1 MSSPDPLND
10 LTMADVASEP
20 PSSASRRITRS
31 QSSRRFVSP
40 SSRRNGDEDNNPIAG
55 KSTRRKLFQSPPSA
69 TSTPGR
75 RLRRRTITSTVP
87 LRESIENDPNEG
99 RTPKPRGRPRKNNG
113 TPMPGAGTKRRAATP
128 IAGRTPR
135 RPKTMATSQEKLE
148 ASFEPSFQA
157 TPTPKRNLRAR
168 QTPRATTTS
177 TQTRLDITPRAT
189 SARRGRRRRQALAP
203 EELLQLADEV
213 GDISLDTTQLPPVTS
228 DDEVDLVRAPSES
241 ADDGPADPPQ
251 PPPVPVSNPPVAAPS
266 SPSPVTGR
274 PLEPESDTWTE
285 PVPKE
290 PTPEAVPYTLGDPS
304 DFSPRFG
311 ATYTSPRHTGR
322 QDDAPSRADDYDD
335 YGGYGDLGGG
345 GSDRSSIDEFLQ
357 DDAPPT
363 TMAPSAYDTIAQGED
378 FSMIFMESIQS
389 LHPNYDSSMHPSAHD
404 ELGEETSLIINK
416 TLESLRQVAGEGD
429 PVNDVDATHYS
440 ELLTIAQAA
449 ESAVEDEERR
459 VVEEEEEEGQLPDL
473 PVEQQ
478 ESPSRDVASAQ
489 QNKRQ
494 RQRSSSP
501 TALPGPYRS
510 RSPRKPANPS
520 PLRHR
525 VLKYSAMQAEQS
537 AMAETAQTARFPL
550 PPQAQ
555 NAQAAEYL
563 EQGQENLYDDS
574 FSDIPDAVLA
584 AATPGSLM
592 NMSNKVMEEKVD
604 QDQLQNFQGDEMA
617 SGEIEESQPEE
628 ESVGERDAE
637 YEGTTRE
644 EQAVTERIQHG
655 EADMQL
661 YELTRIATQVLM
673 KGQNDREIDE
683 MEALKRGGLYDADTR
698 MISDEQRVQ
707 EIEDDTNEDDQSRE
721 EEEAQEAV
729 DAEAHASEP
738 SLFVADDEEVYQ
750 DELAARTQ
758 PEDFQSEKNFDAAD
772 SKNDDETHNPGDFE
786 AGEDMF
792 DVSSE
797 GSGQDGHDA
806 VETSRDET
814 NDEEMENAEADAA
827 EYRVGDRY
835 DEEQAQEREEE
846 EMDEAEDMEEVGQ
859 YVTQRTVRGRYDVK
873 REREEE
879 LDDREDA
886 EEAGQHVSQRSAH
899 VRYDEEQEREEEMD
913 DREDLEGAGQHVS
926 QQNAYGRYDEKQER
940 EEEMDD
946 AEDMEEVGHDADEA
960 SRDRSDDGEV
970 ENAEADAAEYRVRKR
985 YNEEQAYEREEE
997 MDDAENMGQAGQYV
1011 TQRTVRGRYDEDQE
1025 REGEMDDREDI
1036 EEVGKYATQ
1045 REVQGRYNEEQERE
1059 EEMDAEGMEE
1069 VGKHVAQH
1077 NVQFQYNREQG
1088 RESYENESTVDVGR
1102 HPIIEERAAEHDM
1115 QEDED
1120 VEQAQEQQDHND
1132 QFHDDFAE
1140 TMEATAQAEEQRA
1153 NEASMTSTA
1162 AASDQARLPTPDDT
1176 PPQAE
1181 PEVSDQ
1187 AGHEAHLSS
1196 RPPSRT
1202 RLPSRS
1208 PDHFVFNP
1216 RFTAEQS
1223 VSAARSASRLA
1234 SSPRYP
1240 SRVSHAPPVVQ
1251 QPEEV
1256 ELVDTEDEH
1265 AGTAEVE
1272 DEEMKDQV
1280 QHGREEEEE
1289 TATEEDH
1296 ERAEQEVN
1304 AHAIPVE
1311 QKGVPQMEPQPEPRS
1326 EPRHPAPVEISRPS
1340 FDTTPPHQVSSP
1352 LQEPQ
1357 SVQQETSQPK
1367 TARPH
1372 LTAIVRAGQVLQSIT
1387 SDPPSP
1393 EGRDKQLGSPFRR
1406 SASKESWSGSRES
1419 QTSGHR
1425 LSRSP
1430 RLPRLPAATSAAA
1443 PTAPTAATAAAA
1455 AQEEASASFKVTAAQ
1470 RPSAIQPVPRIA
1482 ELSSDRGTSPSR
1494 ESPTSSMRI
1503 TPPSEGAMSWIAREG
1518 TISPNLRGDNTLR
1531 EAARLPE
1538 REAVQ
1543 APLNVH
1549 GPVQQPPRQAS
1560 PKPREKEAEVVK
1572 EIRDD
1577 ETDIWELEAQRETP
1591 LPARRGQQQKQQQIQ
1606 PSSGRR
1612 IPSSIQR
1619 RGVIP
1624 SPWTKKSIHRPAA
1637 SRMISQSVPDLS
1649 HVSEE
1654 PSVLPDDQDAAAS
1667 SETDEY
1673 TLLAQRQQEEEEA
1686 KKAAQAPASA
1696 VKNKK
1701 RFDISTF
1708 FSSPVAVPGM
1718 SGQKSMSSIAAAAM
1732 SVAPGAANVVPTSS
1746 MFPQLPQGGLE
1757 VRYDDSS
1764 VRSASLS
1771 PVRRKQTAVS
1781 DALRTQGRRGEED
1794 KSVEG
1799 KGKKRQH
1806 EQEDEEQSQLQKQR
1820 QSRQQGYQHQNQHQQ
1835 HSAPEMVERSSSPTT
1850 PERLSMPTATQSQD
1864 FTPRPQQMS
1873 QSFSQLPSEKRSA
1886 TATPPRMQLSR
1897 ADIHRWTQQTS
1908 DASEESSGT
1917 QQQSDASEESSGL
1930 QEMSEPSEESSDL
1943 QQALQPPLRPLPPK
1957 NASPRK
1963 SALRSPLK
1971 PHTPGRVV
1979 DFTSSVLSPAEQAR
1993 ARHDRQNSSFANVSF
2008 HEQPPDPF
2016 SSYSR
2021 PVSYPSLDQD
2031 HSSSS
2036 TNDITMED
2044 APPLSS
2050 LPYTPLYP
2058 LSQTTWSRRHW
2069 LFLDDLMQYRR
2080 RRTFPVRYPRHA
2092 EHYLGKT
2099 VKSHGTG
2106 MTLERWHL
2114 DCVDAFKA
2122 HVGGWDEGVLA
2133 KRLFAL
2139 MLGEETRR
2147 RNSGD
2152 LFRL

>member
-10 LTMADVASEP
+10 LIMADVASEP
-20 PSSASRRITRS
+20 PSSPSRRITRS

-40 SSRRNGDEDNNPIAG
+40 SSRRNEDEDKSPVGG
-55 KSTRRKLFQSPPSA
+55 KSTRRKLFQSPPST

-87 LRESIENDPNEG
+87 LRESIEDEPNE
-99 RTPKPRGRPRKNNG
+99 RKTPKPRGRPRKNNG
-113 TPMPGAGTKRRAATP
+113 TPMPGTGTKRRAATP

-135 RPKTMATSQEKLE
+135 RPKTMATSQEKRE
-148 ASFEPSFQA
+148 ASSAPSFQA

-168 QTPRATTTS
+168 KTPSAATTS

-189 SARRGRRRRQALAP
+189 SARRARRRRQALAP

-241 ADDGPADPPQ
+241 ADDGPADAPQ

-274 PLEPESDTWTE
+274 SQEPEPDTWTE
-285 PVPKE
+285 PMPKE
-290 PTPEAVPYTLGDPS
+290 PTPEAAPYTFGDPS

-311 ATYTSPRHTGR
+311 ATYTSPRYTGR
-322 QDDAPSRADDYDD
+322 QDDAPSEADD

-345 GSDRSSIDEFLQ
+345 GSDRSSIDELLQ
-357 DDAPPT
+357 DNAPPT

-389 LHPNYDSSMHPSAHD
+389 LHPNFDSSMHPSAHD

-429 PVNDVDATHYS
+429 LVDEVDAAHYP

-449 ESAVEDEERR
+449 ESAVQDEERR

-489 QNKRQ
+489 QDKRQ

-537 AMAETAQTARFPL
+537 AMAETAQIARISLPL
-550 PPQAQ
+550 QAP
-555 NAQAAEYL
+555 NVQAAKYL
-563 EQGQENLYDDS
+563 EQGQEDLYDDS
-574 FSDIPDAVLA
+574 FSEIPDAVLA

-592 NMSNKVMEEKVD
+592 NMSNKVMEEQVD
-604 QDQLQNFQGDEMA
+604 QAQLQNFQDDGMA
-617 SGEIEESQPEE
+617 SEEDGKSQREE
-628 ESVGERDAE
+628 ESVRERDAE
-637 YEGTTRE
+637 HEGTTRE
-644 EQAVTERIQHG
+644 AQAVTERIQHG

-661 YELTRIATQVLM
+661 YELTRIATQVLV
-673 KGQNDREIDE
+673 KGKNDQEIDE
-683 MEALKRGGLYDADTR
+683 MDALERGGLYDANTKK
-698 MISDEQRVQ
+698 ISGEQRVQ
-707 EIEDDTNEDDQSRE
+707 EIVDDTDEDDQSRE
-721 EEEAQEAV
+721 EEEAQETV
-729 DAEAHASEP
+729 DTEAYASEP

-750 DELAARTQ
+750 DELAARTE
-758 PEDFQSEKNFDAAD
+758 PEHFQSEKSLDAAD
-772 SKNDDETHNPGDFE
+772 SENDDEAHNPGDYGAE
-786 AGEDMF
+786 ENMF

-797 GSGQDGHDA
+797 SSGQDGHDA
-806 VETSRDET
+806 VEASRDET
-814 NDEEMENAEADAA
+814 DEEEIENAEADAVHDRVRERYNEWQAQEREEKIDEAKDMEEVEQYVTQRRVHDRHDEGQEREEEVNDAEDMEEVGHDALEASGDGTEDEEMENAEADAA
-827 EYRVGDRY
+827 EYRVREQY
-835 DEEQAQEREEE
+835 NKEQAHEREEN
-846 EMDEAEDMEEVGQ
+846 MVDAEDMEEVGQ
-859 YVTQRTVRGRYDVK
+859 YVTKRTVRGRYG
-873 REREEE
+873 E
-879 LDDREDA
+879 DR
-886 EEAGQHVSQRSAH
+886 
-899 VRYDEEQEREEEMD
+899 
-913 DREDLEGAGQHVS
+913 
-926 QQNAYGRYDEKQER
+926 
-940 EEEMDD
+940 
-946 AEDMEEVGHDADEA
+946 
-960 SRDRSDDGEV
+960 
-970 ENAEADAAEYRVRKR
+970 
-985 YNEEQAYEREEE
+985 
-997 MDDAENMGQAGQYV
+997 
-1011 TQRTVRGRYDEDQE
+1011 E
-1025 REGEMDDREDI
+1025 REGEMDDREDM
-1036 EEVGKYATQ
+1036 EEVGKYAAQ
-1045 REVQGRYNEEQERE
+1045 PEAQGKYGEEQERE
-1059 EEMDAEGMEE
+1059 EEMNNAEDMEE
-1069 VGKHVAQH
+1069 VGKYVAQH
-1077 NVQFQYNREQG
+1077 NVQFQDNREQG

-1102 HPIIEERAAEHDM
+1102 HPIIEERVAEHDM

-1120 VEQAQEQQDHND
+1120 GEQAQEQQDDND
-1132 QFHDDFAE
+1132 QFHDELAE
-1140 TMEATAQAEEQRA
+1140 TMEAAAQAEEQRT

-1176 PPQAE
+1176 PPQVE

-1187 AGHEAHLSS
+1187 AGHEPHLSS

-1208 PDHFVFNP
+1208 PDHFDFNP
-1216 RFTAEQS
+1216 RFTVEHSA
-1223 VSAARSASRLA
+1223 SAARPASRLT

-1240 SRVSHAPPVVQ
+1240 SRVRHAPPVVQ
-1251 QPEEV
+1251 RSEEV

-1265 AGTAEVE
+1265 AGTAEAE
-1272 DEEMKDQV
+1272 DEEMEDEV
-1280 QHGREEEEE
+1280 HHGGEEEEE
-1289 TATEEDH
+1289 TATEEEH

-1311 QKGVPQMEPQPEPRS
+1311 QKGVPQMEPQPEPDS
-1326 EPRHPAPVEISRPS
+1326 EPRHSVPVEISRPS
-1340 FDTTPPHQVSSP
+1340 FDTTPLHQVSSP

-1406 SASKESWSGSRES
+1406 SASKESWNGSRES

-1430 RLPRLPAATSAAA
+1430 RLPRLPAATSVAA

-1455 AQEEASASFKVTAAQ
+1455 VQQEAPTSFKATAAQ
-1470 RPSAIQPVPRIA
+1470 RPSAIQSVPRIA
-1482 ELSSDRGTSPSR
+1482 ELSSDRGTSALR

-1543 APLNVH
+1543 APLNVQ
-1549 GPVQQPPRQAS
+1549 GPVQQPPRRAS

-1591 LPARRGQQQKQQQIQ
+1591 LPARRGQQQKQQQKQ

-1624 SPWTKKSIHRPAA
+1624 SPWTKKSIHRPAV

-1654 PSVLPDDQDAAAS
+1654 PSILPDEQGAATS

-1686 KKAAQAPASA
+1686 SKAAQAPASA

-1746 MFPQLPQGGLE
+1746 MFPQLPQGGVE

-1764 VRSASLS
+1764 VRSVSLS
-1771 PVRRKQTAVS
+1771 PVRRKQATVG
-1781 DALRTQGRRGEED
+1781 DALRTQGRRRDED
-1794 KSVEG
+1794 KAVEG
-1799 KGKKRQH
+1799 KGKEREH
-1806 EQEDEEQSQLQKQR
+1806 EPEDEEQSQLQKQR
-1820 QSRQQGYQHQNQHQQ
+1820 QSQQQECQRQHQHQQ
-1835 HSAPEMVERSSSPTT
+1835 YSAPEMVERFSSPTT
-1850 PERLSMPTATQSQD
+1850 PERLYMPSASQNQA
-1864 FTPRPQQMS
+1864 FTPRPRQTN
-1873 QSFSQLPSEKRSA
+1873 QSFSQLPSES
-1886 TATPPRMQLSR
+1886 MQLSR

-1917 QQQSDASEESSGL
+1917 QQQS
-1930 QEMSEPSEESSDL
+1930 EPSEESSDL

-1957 NASPRK
+1957 DASPRK

-1993 ARHDRQNSSFANVSF
+1993 TRHERQNSSFANVSF

-2021 PVSYPSLDQD
+2021 PVSYPPLDQD

-2044 APPLSS
+2044 TPPPISS

-2080 RRTFPVRYPRHA
+2080 RRAFPVRYPRHA

-2122 HVGGWDEGVLA
+2122 HVGVWDEGVLA

-2147 RNSGD
+2147 QNSGD

>member
-10 LTMADVASEP
+10 LTMADVASGP

-40 SSRRNGDEDNNPIAG
+40 SSRRNGDEDNNPVGG

-87 LRESIENDPNEG
+87 LRESIEDDPNEG

-135 RPKTMATSQEKLE
+135 RPKTTATSQDKRE
-148 ASFEPSFQA
+148 ASFESSFQA

-168 QTPRATTTS
+168 KTPSAATSS

-241 ADDGPADPPQ
+241 ADDGPVDAPQ

-274 PLEPESDTWTE
+274 PLEPEPDTWTE

-311 ATYTSPRHTGR
+311 ATYTSSRHTGR
-322 QDDAPSRADDYDD
+322 QDDVPSRADDYDD
-335 YGGYGDLGGG
+335 YGDYGDLGGG
-345 GSDRSSIDEFLQ
+345 GSDQSSIDEFLQ

-389 LHPNYDSSMHPSAHD
+389 LHPNFDSSMHPSAHD

-429 PVNDVDATHYS
+429 PEDDVDAAHYP

-459 VVEEEEEEGQLPDL
+459 AVEEEEEEEEEEGQLPDL

-510 RSPRKPANPS
+510 RSPRKSANPS

-525 VLKYSAMQAEQS
+525 VLKHSAMQAEQS

-574 FSDIPDAVLA
+574 FSEIPDAVLA
-584 AATPGSLM
+584 AATPGFLM
-592 NMSNKVMEEKVD
+592 NMSNKVMEEQVE
-604 QDQLQNFQGDEMA
+604 QDQPQSLQGDEMA
-617 SGEIEESQPEE
+617 SEEDEESQREE
-628 ESVGERDAE
+628 DTVGERDAE
-637 YEGTTRE
+637 HEGTTRE

-683 MEALKRGGLYDADTR
+683 METLERNGLYDADTK
-698 MISDEQRVQ
+698 MISGEQRVQ

-721 EEEAQEAV
+721 GDEAQEAA
-729 DAEAHASEP
+729 DAEAHTSEP
-738 SLFVADDEEVYQ
+738 SLFVADDNEVYQ
-750 DELAARTQ
+750 DELAARTE
-758 PEDFQSEKNFDAAD
+758 PEHFQSDKNLDVAD
-772 SKNDDETHNPGDFE
+772 SKNDDETHNPEDFE
-786 AGEDMF
+786 AGEGMF

-797 GSGQDGHDA
+797 GSEQDGHDA
-806 VETSRDET
+806 VEASRDET
-814 NDEEMENAEADAA
+814 DDEDMENAEEDAA

-846 EMDEAEDMEEVGQ
+846 EMDDTEDMEEVGQ
-859 YVTQRTVRGRYDVK
+859 HVTQRTVRGRYDGE
-873 REREEE
+873 RERKEN
-879 LDDREDA
+879 LDDREDM
-886 EEAGQHVSQRSAH
+886 EE
-899 VRYDEEQEREEEMD
+899 
-913 DREDLEGAGQHVS
+913 AGQHVS

-960 SRDRSDDGEV
+960 SRDESNDEGV
-970 ENAEADAAEYRVRKR
+970 ENAEADVAEYRVRKR

-997 MDDAENMGQAGQYV
+997 MNDVEDMGQAGQYV
-1011 TQRTVRGRYDEDQE
+1011 TQRTVRGKYDEDQE
-1025 REGEMDDREDI
+1025 REGEMDDREDM
-1036 EEVGKYATQ
+1036 EEVGRYATQ
-1045 REVQGRYNEEQERE
+1045 REVQGRYDEEQERE
-1059 EEMDAEGMEE
+1059 EEMDDAEDDAEDIEE
-1069 VGKHVAQH
+1069 VGKYVAQH
-1077 NVQFQYNREQG
+1077 NVQFQYDREQG

-1102 HPIIEERAAEHDM
+1102 HLIIEERAAEDDM
-1115 QEDED
+1115 QEDDD

-1132 QFHDDFAE
+1132 QFHDDLAE
-1140 TMEATAQAEEQRA
+1140 TMEAAAQAEQQRT
-1153 NEASMTSTA
+1153 NESSMISTA

-1176 PPQAE
+1176 PPQVE
-1181 PEVSDQ
+1181 TEVFDQ
-1187 AGHEAHLSS
+1187 ADHEPHLSS

-1208 PDHFVFNP
+1208 PDHFVPNP
-1216 RFTAEQS
+1216 RFTAEHS
-1223 VSAARSASRLA
+1223 VSAARSAYRLA

-1251 QPEEV
+1251 RPEEV

-1280 QHGREEEEE
+1280 QHGREEEED

-1311 QKGVPQMEPQPEPRS
+1311 QKGVPQMEPQSEPRS
-1326 EPRHPAPVEISRPS
+1326 KPRHAAPVEISRPS

-1357 SVQQETSQPK
+1357 SIQQETSQPK

-1443 PTAPTAATAAAA
+1443 PTAAV
-1455 AQEEASASFKVTAAQ
+1455 AQEEAPVSFKATAAQ

-1543 APLNVH
+1543 APLHVH
-1549 GPVQQPPRQAS
+1549 GPVQRPPRQAS

-1591 LPARRGQQQKQQQIQ
+1591 LPARRGQQQKQQQKQ

-1624 SPWTKKSIHRPAA
+1624 SPWTKKSIHRPAV

-1732 SVAPGAANVVPTSS
+1732 SVAPGAAIVVPTSS
-1746 MFPQLPQGGLE
+1746 MFPQLPQGGVE
-1757 VRYDDSS
+1757 MRNDDSS
-1764 VRSASLS
+1764 VRSASFS
-1771 PVRRKQTAVS
+1771 PVRRTQAAIGDV
-1781 DALRTQGRRGEED
+1781 LRTQGRRGKED
-1794 KSVEG
+1794 KAVEG
-1799 KGKKRQH
+1799 KEKEGEH

-1820 QSRQQGYQHQNQHQQ
+1820 QSQQQGYQRQHQHQQ
-1835 HSAPEMVERSSSPTT
+1835 HSAPEMVERSSSTTTT
-1850 PERLSMPTATQSQD
+1850 PERLSMPTASQSQE
-1864 FTPRPQQMS
+1864 FTPRPRQMN

-1886 TATPPRMQLSR
+1886 AATPPRMQLSR

-1993 ARHDRQNSSFANVSF
+1993 ARHERQNSSFANVSF

-2031 HSSSS
+2031 YSSSS

-2044 APPLSS
+2044 EPPLSS

-2080 RRTFPVRYPRHA
+2080 RRAFPVRYPRHA
-2092 EHYLGKT
+2092 EHFLGKT

-2122 HVGGWDEGVLA
+2122 HVGGWEEGVLA

>member
-10 LTMADVASEP
+10 LTMADVTSEP

-40 SSRRNGDEDNNPIAG
+40 SSRRNGDEDNNPVGG

-87 LRESIENDPNEG
+87 LRESIEDEPKEG

-128 IAGRTPR
+128 ITGRTPR
-135 RPKTMATSQEKLE
+135 RSKTMATSQEKRE

-168 QTPRATTTS
+168 QTPSAATTS
-177 TQTRLDITPRAT
+177 TQTRLDFTPRAT

-241 ADDGPADPPQ
+241 ADDGPANPPQ
-251 PPPVPVSNPPVAAPS
+251 PPPVTVSNPPAAAPS

-274 PLEPESDTWTE
+274 PLEPEPDIWTE
-285 PVPKE
+285 PVPEE

-311 ATYTSPRHTGR
+311 ATYTSPAYTER
-322 QDDAPSRADDYDD
+322 QDDALSRAEDYDD
-335 YGGYGDLGGG
+335 YGDYGDLGGGG
-345 GSDRSSIDEFLQ
+345 GSDRSSIDELLQ

-389 LHPNYDSSMHPSAHD
+389 LHPNFDSSVHPSAHD

-429 PVNDVDATHYS
+429 PVDEVDAAHYP

-449 ESAVEDEERR
+449 GSAVEDEERR
-459 VVEEEEEEGQLPDL
+459 VVEEEEEEGRLPDL

-478 ESPSRDVASAQ
+478 ESPIRDVASAQ
-489 QNKRQ
+489 QDKRQ
-494 RQRSSSP
+494 RKRSSSP
-501 TALPGPYRS
+501 TALPEPYRS

-537 AMAETAQTARFPL
+537 MVTETAQTARFSL
-550 PPQAQ
+550 PPQAP

-563 EQGQENLYDDS
+563 QQGQEYLYDDS
-574 FSDIPDAVLA
+574 FSEIPDAVLA

-592 NMSNKVMEEKVD
+592 NISNKVMEEQVD
-604 QDQLQNFQGDEMA
+604 QAQLQNFQDDGMA
-617 SGEIEESQPEE
+617 SEEDGKSPREE
-628 ESVGERDAE
+628 ESEGETDAQHIE
-637 YEGTTRE
+637 TTRD
-644 EQAVTERIQHG
+644 EQAETERPQHG

-673 KGQNDREIDE
+673 KGQNGREIDE
-683 MEALKRGGLYDADTR
+683 MEALERGGLYDADNK
-698 MISDEQRVQ
+698 MIPDEQRIE

-738 SLFVADDEEVYQ
+738 SLFVADDEGVYQ
-750 DELAARTQ
+750 AESAARTK
-758 PEDFQSEKNFDAAD
+758 PEQFHPEKNLDAAD
-772 SKNDDETHNPGDFE
+772 SKNDDGVDNPGDYE

-792 DVSSE
+792 DVSSD
-797 GSGQDGHDA
+797 GSGQDRRDT
-806 VETSRDET
+806 VEASRDET
-814 NDEEMENAEADAA
+814 DDEEMENAEEDAA
-827 EYRVGDRY
+827 EYRVRERY
-835 DEEQAQEREEE
+835 NEEQPQDREED
-846 EMDEAEDMEEVGQ
+846 MDDAEDMEEVGQ
-859 YVTQRTVRGRYDVK
+859 YVTQRKVYG
-873 REREEE
+873 
-879 LDDREDA
+879 
-886 EEAGQHVSQRSAH
+886 
-899 VRYDEEQEREEEMD
+899 RYDEEQEREEEMD
-913 DREDLEGAGQHVS
+913 DREDMKESGQRVS
-926 QQNAYGRYDEKQER
+926 QRSAHRRYDEERER

-946 AEDMEEVGHDADEA
+946 AEDMEEIRHDAVEA
-960 SRDRSDDGEV
+960 SRDGTDDEEM
-970 ENAEADAAEYRVRKR
+970 ENAEADAAEYRVQEQ
-985 YNEEQAYEREEE
+985 YNEEQAHEREED
-997 MDDAENMGQAGQYV
+997 MDDAEDMEEVGQYV
-1011 TQRTVRGRYDEDQE
+1011 TKRTVRGRYDEDQE
-1025 REGEMDDREDI
+1025 REGGMDDAEDM
-1036 EEVGKYATQ
+1036 EEVGKY
-1045 REVQGRYNEEQERE
+1045 
-1059 EEMDAEGMEE
+1059 
-1069 VGKHVAQH
+1069 VAQH
-1077 NVQFQYNREQG
+1077 NAQFQDNREQG
-1088 RESYENESTVDVGR
+1088 SGSYGNESTLDVGR

-1120 VEQAQEQQDHND
+1120 GEQAQEQQDDND
-1132 QFHDDFAE
+1132 QFHNDLAE
-1140 TMEATAQAEEQRA
+1140 TVEAAAQAEEQRT

-1176 PPQAE
+1176 PSQVE

-1187 AGHEAHLSS
+1187 TGHEPHLSS

-1216 RFTAEQS
+1216 RFTAEHS
-1223 VSAARSASRLA
+1223 ASAARSASRLA

-1240 SRVSHAPPVVQ
+1240 SLVRHAPPVVQ
-1251 QPEEV
+1251 RSEEV

-1265 AGTAEVE
+1265 AGAAEVE
-1272 DEEMKDQV
+1272 DEEMEDQV
-1280 QHGREEEEE
+1280 QHGEGEEEE

-1311 QKGVPQMEPQPEPRS
+1311 QKGVPQMVPQPEPRS
-1326 EPRHPAPVEISRPS
+1326 ELRRSVPVEISRPS

-1406 SASKESWSGSRES
+1406 SASKESWSESRES

-1430 RLPRLPAATSAAA
+1430 RLPRLPAATSATDPTA
-1443 PTAPTAATAAAA
+1443 PTAPTAATAAT
-1455 AQEEASASFKVTAAQ
+1455 EEAPTSFTATAAQ
-1470 RPSAIQPVPRIA
+1470 RSSAVQPVPRIA
-1482 ELSSDRGTSPSR
+1482 ELSSDKGTSPSH

-1531 EAARLPE
+1531 EAARLPQ

-1543 APLNVH
+1543 APLNVQEIV
-1549 GPVQQPPRQAS
+1549 PQPPRQAS
-1560 PKPREKEAEVVK
+1560 PKPRHKEAEVVK

-1591 LPARRGQQQKQQQIQ
+1591 LPARRGQQQKQQQKQ

-1624 SPWTKKSIHRPAA
+1624 SPWTKKSIHRPAV

-1673 TLLAQRQQEEEEA
+1673 TLLAQKQQEEEEA

-1732 SVAPGAANVVPTSS
+1732 SVAPGTAHVVPTSS
-1746 MFPQLPQGGLE
+1746 MFPQLPQRGVE
-1757 VRYDDSS
+1757 VRYDDNS

-1771 PVRRKQTAVS
+1771 PVRRKQAAVG
-1781 DALRTQGRRGEED
+1781 DALRTQGRHGEED
-1794 KSVEG
+1794 KAVEG
-1799 KGKKRQH
+1799 KGKERKH
-1806 EQEDEEQSQLQKQR
+1806 EQEEDGEQSQLEK
-1820 QSRQQGYQHQNQHQQ
+1820 HQHQQ
-1835 HSAPEMVERSSSPTT
+1835 HLAPEMVERSSSPTT
-1850 PERLSMPTATQSQD
+1850 PERLSMPTASQNQD
-1864 FTPRPQQMS
+1864 FTPRPRQMT
-1873 QSFSQLPSEKRSA
+1873 QSFSQLSSEKRSA
-1886 TATPPRMQLSR
+1886 AATPPRMQLSR

-1908 DASEESSGT
+1908 DASEESSDI
-1917 QQQSDASEESSGL
+1917 QPQSDASEESSGL

-1957 NASPRK
+1957 DASPRK

-1993 ARHDRQNSSFANVSF
+1993 ARHERQNPSFANISF

-2016 SSYSR
+2016 ASYSR
-2021 PVSYPSLDQD
+2021 PVSYPPLDQD
-2031 HSSSS
+2031 HSSSYS
-2036 TNDITMED
+2036 NDITMED
-2044 APPLSS
+2044 TPPLTLSS

-2080 RRTFPVRYPRHA
+2080 RRAFPVRYPRHA

-2099 VKSHGTG
+2099 VKSHGMG
-2106 MTLERWHL
+2106 MTLEGWHL

-2139 MLGEETRR
+2139 MLGEEKRR

>member
-10 LTMADVASEP
+10 LTMADMASEP

-40 SSRRNGDEDNNPIAG
+40 SSRRNGDEDNNPVGG

-87 LRESIENDPNEG
+87 LRESIEDESNEG
-99 RTPKPRGRPRKNNG
+99 KTPKPRGRPRKNNG

-135 RPKTMATSQEKLE
+135 RPKTMAKSQEKLE
-148 ASFEPSFQA
+148 ESFEPSFQA

-168 QTPRATTTS
+168 KTPSAATTS

-251 PPPVPVSNPPVAAPS
+251 LPPVPVSNPPVAAPS

-274 PLEPESDTWTE
+274 PLEPEPDTWTE

-311 ATYTSPRHTGR
+311 ATYTSPRYTGR
-322 QDDAPSRADDYDD
+322 QDDALSRADDYDD
-335 YGGYGDLGGG
+335 YGDYGDLGGG
-345 GSDRSSIDEFLQ
+345 GSDRSSIDELLQ

-389 LHPNYDSSMHPSAHD
+389 LHPNFDSSMHPSAHD

-429 PVNDVDATHYS
+429 PVDDVDVAHYP

-478 ESPSRDVASAQ
+478 ESPSRNVASTQ
-489 QNKRQ
+489 QGKRQ

-510 RSPRKPANPS
+510 RSPHKPANPS

-537 AMAETAQTARFPL
+537 AMAETAQTAGFLL
-550 PPQAQ
+550 PPQAPT
-555 NAQAAEYL
+555 AQAAEYL

-574 FSDIPDAVLA
+574 FSEIPDAVLA

-592 NMSNKVMEEKVD
+592 NMSNQVMEEQVD
-604 QDQLQNFQGDEMA
+604 QYQLQNFQGDEMA
-617 SGEIEESQPEE
+617 SEEDGESQRKG
-628 ESVGERDAE
+628 ES
-637 YEGTTRE
+637 EGKRRTEHEGMTRE

-655 EADMQL
+655 EPDMHL

-673 KGQNDREIDE
+673 KGQNGQEIDE
-683 MEALKRGGLYDADTR
+683 MEALERGGLYDAGTK

-729 DAEAHASEP
+729 DAEAHVSEP

-750 DELAARTQ
+750 DELAERTE
-758 PEDFQSEKNFDAAD
+758 PEHFQSEKNLDAAD
-772 SKNDDETHNPGDFE
+772 SKNDDEAHNPGDYE
-786 AGEDMF
+786 AGENMF

-806 VETSRDET
+806 VEASRDET
-814 NDEEMENAEADAA
+814 DDEEMENEEADAVDD
-827 EYRVGDRY
+827 RVRERY
-835 DEEQAQEREEE
+835 NEEQAQEREEE
-846 EMDEAEDMEEVGQ
+846 KIDEAEDREEVEQYVTQRKVHDRYHEELEREEEIDDREDMEEAGQYVSQRSAHRRFDEEQEREEEMNDAEDMEEVGHDAVEASRDETDDEEMENAEPDAAEYRVREQYHEEQAHEREEDMDDAEDMEEVGQ
-859 YVTQRTVRGRYDVK
+859 YVTKQTVRGRYD
-873 REREEE
+873 
-879 LDDREDA
+879 ED
-886 EEAGQHVSQRSAH
+886 
-899 VRYDEEQEREEEMD
+899 QEREGGMD
-913 DREDLEGAGQHVS
+913 DREDMEEVGKYAVQEEV
-926 QQNAYGRYDEKQER
+926 QGRYDEEQER

-946 AEDMEEVGHDADEA
+946 AEDMEE
-960 SRDRSDDGEV
+960 
-970 ENAEADAAEYRVRKR
+970 AEK
-985 YNEEQAYEREEE
+985 
-997 MDDAENMGQAGQYV
+997 YV
-1011 TQRTVRGRYDEDQE
+1011 T
-1025 REGEMDDREDI
+1025 
-1036 EEVGKYATQ
+1036 
-1045 REVQGRYNEEQERE
+1045 
-1059 EEMDAEGMEE
+1059 
-1069 VGKHVAQH
+1069 QH
-1077 NVQFQYNREQG
+1077 NVQFQDNREQG
-1088 RESYENESTVDVGR
+1088 RESYENVDVGR

-1115 QEDED
+1115 QENED
-1120 VEQAQEQQDHND
+1120 GEQALEQQDDND
-1132 QFHDDFAE
+1132 QFHNDLAE
-1140 TMEATAQAEEQRA
+1140 TMEAEAQAEEQRT
-1153 NEASMTSTA
+1153 NEASMASTA

-1176 PPQAE
+1176 PPQVE
-1181 PEVSDQ
+1181 PEASDQ
-1187 AGHEAHLSS
+1187 TGHEPHLSS

-1208 PDHFVFNP
+1208 PDRFDYNP
-1216 RFTAEQS
+1216 RFTAEHS
-1223 VSAARSASRLA
+1223 ASAARSASRLA

-1240 SRVSHAPPVVQ
+1240 SLVRHAPPVIQ
-1251 QPEEV
+1251 RSEEV

-1265 AGTAEVE
+1265 AGTAEVK
-1272 DEEMKDQV
+1272 DEEMEDQV
-1280 QHGREEEEE
+1280 QHGEKEEEE

-1304 AHAIPVE
+1304 AHAVPVE

-1326 EPRHPAPVEISRPS
+1326 EPRRSVPVEISRPS

-1443 PTAPTAATAAAA
+1443 PTVPKAAAA
-1455 AQEEASASFKVTAAQ
+1455 AAAAAVQEEALTSFKTTAAQ
-1470 RPSAIQPVPRIA
+1470 RPSAIQPVPRVA
-1482 ELSSDRGTSPSR
+1482 EPSSDRGTSPSR
-1494 ESPTSSMRI
+1494 ESLTSSMRI

-1538 REAVQ
+1538 RKAVQ
-1543 APLNVH
+1543 APLNLH
-1549 GPVQQPPRQAS
+1549 GPVQQQQPRQAS
-1560 PKPREKEAEVVK
+1560 PKPREKEAEVIK
-1572 EIRDD
+1572 DIRDD

-1591 LPARRGQQQKQQQIQ
+1591 LPARRGQQQKQQQKQ

-1624 SPWTKKSIHRPAA
+1624 SPWTKKSIHRPAV

-1686 KKAAQAPASA
+1686 NKTAQAPASA

-1708 FSSPVAVPGM
+1708 FSSPVAVPGI

-1746 MFPQLPQGGLE
+1746 MFPQLPQGAVE

-1764 VRSASLS
+1764 MRSASLS
-1771 PVRRKQTAVS
+1771 PVRRKQAVVG

-1794 KSVEG
+1794 KAVEG
-1799 KGKKRQH
+1799 KGKEREH

-1820 QSRQQGYQHQNQHQQ
+1820 QSQQQGYQRQHHHQP
-1835 HSAPEMVERSSSPTT
+1835 HSAPEMVERYSSPTT
-1850 PERLSMPTATQSQD
+1850 PERLSVPSASQNQD
-1864 FTPRPQQMS
+1864 FTPRPRQTN

-1886 TATPPRMQLSR
+1886 AATPPRMQLSR

-1930 QEMSEPSEESSDL
+1930 QEMSEPSEQSSDL

-1957 NASPRK
+1957 DASPRK

-1979 DFTSSVLSPAEQAR
+1979 DFTSSVLSPAEQVR
-1993 ARHDRQNSSFANVSF
+1993 ARHERQNSSFANISF

-2021 PVSYPSLDQD
+2021 PVFYPTLDQD

-2080 RRTFPVRYPRHA
+2080 RRNFPVRYPRHA

-2114 DCVDAFKA
+2114 DCVDAFKT

>member
-10 LTMADVASEP
+10 LTMADMASEP

-40 SSRRNGDEDNNPIAG
+40 SSRRNGDEDNNPVRG

-87 LRESIENDPNEG
+87 LRESIEDESNEG
-99 RTPKPRGRPRKNNG
+99 KTPKPRGRPRKNNG

-135 RPKTMATSQEKLE
+135 RPKTMATSQQKLE

-157 TPTPKRNLRAR
+157 TPIPKRNLRAR
-168 QTPRATTTS
+168 KTPSAATTS

-241 ADDGPADPPQ
+241 ADDGPTDPPQ
-251 PPPVPVSNPPVAAPS
+251 PPPVPVSYPPVAAPS
-266 SPSPVTGR
+266 SPSPVTGH
-274 PLEPESDTWTE
+274 PQESEPDTWTE

-311 ATYTSPRHTGR
+311 ATYTSPGYTGR
-322 QDDAPSRADDYDD
+322 QDDALSREDDYDD
-335 YGGYGDLGGG
+335 YGDYGDLGGG
-345 GSDRSSIDEFLQ
+345 GSDRSSIDELLQ

-389 LHPNYDSSMHPSAHD
+389 LHPNFDSSMHPSAHD

-416 TLESLRQVAGEGD
+416 TLESLRQVAGAGD
-429 PVNDVDATHYS
+429 PVDDVDATHYP
-440 ELLTIAQAA
+440 ELLTIAKAA

-489 QNKRQ
+489 QDKRQ

-501 TALPGPYRS
+501 TALPSPYRS

-537 AMAETAQTARFPL
+537 AMAETAQTVRFLL
-550 PPQAQ
+550 PPQAPT
-555 NAQAAEYL
+555 AQAAEYL

-574 FSDIPDAVLA
+574 FSEIPDAVLA

-592 NMSNKVMEEKVD
+592 NISNKVMEEQVG
-604 QDQLQNFQGDEMA
+604 QYQLQNFQGDEMA
-617 SGEIEESQPEE
+617 YEEDGESQREE

-637 YEGTTRE
+637 HEGTTRE

-655 EADMQL
+655 EPDMQL

-673 KGQNDREIDE
+673 KGQNDQEIDE
-683 MEALKRGGLYDADTR
+683 MEALERGGLYDAGTK

-721 EEEAQEAV
+721 EEEAQQAV
-729 DAEAHASEP
+729 SAEAHVSEP

-750 DELAARTQ
+750 DELAERT
-758 PEDFQSEKNFDAAD
+758 ESEHFQSKKNLDAAD
-772 SKNDDETHNPGDFE
+772 SKNDDEAHNPGDYE
-786 AGEDMF
+786 AGENMF

-806 VETSRDET
+806 VEASRDET
-814 NDEEMENAEADAA
+814 DDEEMENAEADAVDD
-827 EYRVGDRY
+827 RVRERY

-846 EMDEAEDMEEVGQ
+846 IDEAEDMEEVEQYVTQRKVHDRYHEEREREEEVDDREDMEEAGQHVSQRNVHGRYDEEQEREEEMNDAEDIEEVGHDTVEASRDETDDEEMENAEADTAEYRVRDQYHEEQAHEREEDMDDAEDMEEVGQ
-859 YVTQRTVRGRYDVK
+859 YVT
-873 REREEE
+873 
-879 LDDREDA
+879 
-886 EEAGQHVSQRSAH
+886 
-899 VRYDEEQEREEEMD
+899 
-913 DREDLEGAGQHVS
+913 
-926 QQNAYGRYDEKQER
+926 KQ
-940 EEEMDD
+940 
-946 AEDMEEVGHDADEA
+946 
-960 SRDRSDDGEV
+960 
-970 ENAEADAAEYRVRKR
+970 
-985 YNEEQAYEREEE
+985 
-997 MDDAENMGQAGQYV
+997 
-1011 TQRTVRGRYDEDQE
+1011 TVRGRYDEDQE
-1025 REGEMDDREDI
+1025 REGGMDDREEM
-1036 EEVGKYATQ
+1036 EEVGKDAVQ
-1045 REVQGRYNEEQERE
+1045 AEVQGRYDEEQERE
-1059 EEMDAEGMEE
+1059 EKMDDAEDMEE
-1069 VGKHVAQH
+1069 AGKYVAQH
-1077 NVQFQYNREQG
+1077 NVQFQDNREQG

-1115 QEDED
+1115 QENED
-1120 VEQAQEQQDHND
+1120 GKQAQEQQDDND
-1132 QFHDDFAE
+1132 QFHNDLAD
-1140 TMEATAQAEEQRA
+1140 TMEAAAQAEEQRT
-1153 NEASMTSTA
+1153 NEVSMTSTA

-1176 PPQAE
+1176 PPQVE
-1181 PEVSDQ
+1181 PEASDQ
-1187 AGHEAHLSS
+1187 AGHEPHLSS

-1208 PDHFVFNP
+1208 PDRFDYNP
-1216 RFTAEQS
+1216 RFTAEHS
-1223 VSAARSASRLA
+1223 ASAARFASRLA

-1240 SRVSHAPPVVQ
+1240 SLVRHAPPVVQ
-1251 QPEEV
+1251 MSEEV

-1272 DEEMKDQV
+1272 DEEMEDQV
-1280 QHGREEEEE
+1280 QHGEKEEEE

-1326 EPRHPAPVEISRPS
+1326 EPRHSVPVEISRPS

-1443 PTAPTAATAAAA
+1443 PTAPTAATVAAAV
-1455 AQEEASASFKVTAAQ
+1455 QEEAFTSFKATAAQ

-1482 ELSSDRGTSPSR
+1482 EPSSDRGTSPSR

-1538 REAVQ
+1538 FKAVQ
-1543 APLNVH
+1543 ASLNVH
-1549 GPVQQPPRQAS
+1549 GPVQLPPRQAS
-1560 PKPREKEAEVVK
+1560 PKPREKETEVFK

-1591 LPARRGQQQKQQQIQ
+1591 LPVRRGQQQKQEQKQ

-1612 IPSSIQR
+1612 ISSSIQR

-1624 SPWTKKSIHRPAA
+1624 SPWTKKSIHRPAV

-1686 KKAAQAPASA
+1686 NKAAQAPASA
-1696 VKNKK
+1696 IKNKK

-1746 MFPQLPQGGLE
+1746 MFPQLPQRGVE
-1757 VRYDDSS
+1757 VRFDDSS

-1771 PVRRKQTAVS
+1771 PVRRKQAVVG

-1794 KSVEG
+1794 KAVEG
-1799 KGKKRQH
+1799 KGKKREH
-1806 EQEDEEQSQLQKQR
+1806 EQEDEEQSQLQKR
-1820 QSRQQGYQHQNQHQQ
+1820 QQSQQQGYQRQHHHQQ
-1835 HSAPEMVERSSSPTT
+1835 HSAPEMVERYSSPTT
-1850 PERLSMPTATQSQD
+1850 PERLSVPSASQNQD
-1864 FTPRPQQMS
+1864 FTPRPRQTN

-1886 TATPPRMQLSR
+1886 AATPPRMQLSR
-1897 ADIHRWTQQTS
+1897 ADIHRWTQQT
-1908 DASEESSGT
+1908 
-1917 QQQSDASEESSGL
+1917 SDASEESSGL

-1957 NASPRK
+1957 DASPRK

-1993 ARHDRQNSSFANVSF
+1993 ARHERQNSSFANVSF

-2021 PVSYPSLDQD
+2021 PISYPSLDQD
-2031 HSSSS
+2031 HSFSS

-2080 RRTFPVRYPRHA
+2080 RRNFPVRYPRHA
-2092 EHYLGKT
+2092 DHYLGKT
-2099 VKSHGTG
+2099 VKSQGTG

>member
-10 LTMADVASEP
+10 LTMADVTSEP

-40 SSRRNGDEDNNPIAG
+40 SSRRNGDEDNNPVGG

-87 LRESIENDPNEG
+87 LRESIEDEPKEG

-128 IAGRTPR
+128 ITGRTPR
-135 RPKTMATSQEKLE
+135 RSKTMATSQEKRE

-168 QTPRATTTS
+168 QTPSAATTS
-177 TQTRLDITPRAT
+177 TQTRLDFTPRAT

-241 ADDGPADPPQ
+241 ADDGPANPPQ
-251 PPPVPVSNPPVAAPS
+251 PPPVTVSNPPAAAPS

-274 PLEPESDTWTE
+274 PLEPEPDTWTE

-311 ATYTSPRHTGR
+311 ATYTSPGYTER
-322 QDDAPSRADDYDD
+322 QDDALSRAEDYDD
-335 YGGYGDLGGG
+335 YGDYGDLGGGG
-345 GSDRSSIDEFLQ
+345 GSDRSSIDELLQ

-389 LHPNYDSSMHPSAHD
+389 LHPNFDSSVHPSAHD

-429 PVNDVDATHYS
+429 PVDEVDAAHYP

-449 ESAVEDEERR
+449 GSAVEDEERR
-459 VVEEEEEEGQLPDL
+459 VVEEEEEEGRLPDL

-478 ESPSRDVASAQ
+478 ESPIRDVASAQ
-489 QNKRQ
+489 QDKRQ
-494 RQRSSSP
+494 RKRSSSP
-501 TALPGPYRS
+501 TALPEPYRS

-537 AMAETAQTARFPL
+537 MMTETAQTARFSL
-550 PPQAQ
+550 PPQAP

-563 EQGQENLYDDS
+563 EQGQEYLYDDS
-574 FSDIPDAVLA
+574 FSEIPDAVLA

-592 NMSNKVMEEKVD
+592 NISNKVMEEQVD
-604 QDQLQNFQGDEMA
+604 QAQLQNLQDDGMA
-617 SGEIEESQPEE
+617 SEEDGKSPREE
-628 ESVGERDAE
+628 ESEGKTDAE
-637 YEGTTRE
+637 HIETTRE
-644 EQAVTERIQHG
+644 EQAETERPQHG

-683 MEALKRGGLYDADTR
+683 REALERGGLYDADNK
-698 MISDEQRVQ
+698 MIPDEQRIQ

-738 SLFVADDEEVYQ
+738 SLFVADDEGVYQ
-750 DELAARTQ
+750 AESAARTE
-758 PEDFQSEKNFDAAD
+758 PEQFHPEKNLDAAD
-772 SKNDDETHNPGDFE
+772 SKNDDGVDNPGDYE

-792 DVSSE
+792 DDSSD
-797 GSGQDGHDA
+797 GSGQDRRDT
-806 VETSRDET
+806 VEASRDET
-814 NDEEMENAEADAA
+814 DDEEMENAEEDAA
-827 EYRVGDRY
+827 EYRVRERY
-835 DEEQAQEREEE
+835 NEEQPQDREED
-846 EMDEAEDMEEVGQ
+846 MDDAEDMEEVGQ
-859 YVTQRTVRGRYDVK
+859 YVTQRKVYG
-873 REREEE
+873 
-879 LDDREDA
+879 
-886 EEAGQHVSQRSAH
+886 
-899 VRYDEEQEREEEMD
+899 RYDEEQEREEEMD
-913 DREDLEGAGQHVS
+913 DREDMKESGQRVS
-926 QQNAYGRYDEKQER
+926 QRSAHRRYDEERER

-946 AEDMEEVGHDADEA
+946 AEDMEEIRHDAVEA
-960 SRDRSDDGEV
+960 SRDGTDDEEM
-970 ENAEADAAEYRVRKR
+970 ENAEADAAEYRVQEQ
-985 YNEEQAYEREEE
+985 YNEEQAHEREED
-997 MDDAENMGQAGQYV
+997 MDDAEDMEEVGQYV
-1011 TQRTVRGRYDEDQE
+1011 TKRTVRGRYDEDQE
-1025 REGEMDDREDI
+1025 REGGMDDGEDMEDVGKYAAQPEVQGIYDEEQEREEEIDDAEDI
-1036 EEVGKYATQ
+1036 EEVGKY
-1045 REVQGRYNEEQERE
+1045 
-1059 EEMDAEGMEE
+1059 
-1069 VGKHVAQH
+1069 VAQH
-1077 NVQFQYNREQG
+1077 NAQFQDNREQG
-1088 RESYENESTVDVGR
+1088 RGSYGNKSTLDVGR
-1102 HPIIEERAAEHDM
+1102 HPMIEERAAEHDM

-1120 VEQAQEQQDHND
+1120 GEQAQEQQDDND
-1132 QFHDDFAE
+1132 QFHNDLAE
-1140 TMEATAQAEEQRA
+1140 TVEAAAQAEEQRT

-1176 PPQAE
+1176 PSQVE

-1187 AGHEAHLSS
+1187 AGHEPHLSS

-1202 RLPSRS
+1202 RSPSKS

-1216 RFTAEQS
+1216 RFTAEHS
-1223 VSAARSASRLA
+1223 ASAARSASRLA

-1240 SRVSHAPPVVQ
+1240 SLVRHAPPVVQ
-1251 QPEEV
+1251 RSEEV

-1265 AGTAEVE
+1265 AGAAEVE
-1272 DEEMKDQV
+1272 DEEMEDQV
-1280 QHGREEEEE
+1280 QHGEGEEEE

-1311 QKGVPQMEPQPEPRS
+1311 QKGVPQMVPQPEPRS
-1326 EPRHPAPVEISRPS
+1326 ELRLSVPVEISRPS
-1340 FDTTPPHQVSSP
+1340 YDTTPPHQVSSP

-1406 SASKESWSGSRES
+1406 SASKESWSESRES

-1430 RLPRLPAATSAAA
+1430 RLPRLPAATSATYATD
-1443 PTAPTAATAAAA
+1443 PTAPTAATAAT
-1455 AQEEASASFKVTAAQ
+1455 EEAPTSFKATAAQ
-1470 RPSAIQPVPRIA
+1470 RSSAVQPVPRIA
-1482 ELSSDRGTSPSR
+1482 ELSSDKGTSPSH

-1531 EAARLPE
+1531 EAAKLPQ

-1543 APLNVH
+1543 APLNIQEV
-1549 GPVQQPPRQAS
+1549 VSQPPRQAS
-1560 PKPREKEAEVVK
+1560 PKPRHKEAEVVK

-1591 LPARRGQQQKQQQIQ
+1591 LPARRGQQQKQQQKQ

-1624 SPWTKKSIHRPAA
+1624 SPWTKKSIHRPAV

-1654 PSVLPDDQDAAAS
+1654 PSVLPDDQEAAAS

-1732 SVAPGAANVVPTSS
+1732 SVAPGTAHVVPTSS
-1746 MFPQLPQGGLE
+1746 MFPQLPQGGVE
-1757 VRYDDSS
+1757 VRYDDNS

-1771 PVRRKQTAVS
+1771 PVRRKQAAVG
-1781 DALRTQGRRGEED
+1781 DALRTQGRHGEED
-1794 KSVEG
+1794 KAVEG
-1799 KGKKRQH
+1799 KGKERKH
-1806 EQEDEEQSQLQKQR
+1806 EQEEDGEQSQLEKQR
-1820 QSRQQGYQHQNQHQQ
+1820 QSQQQGYQHQHQQ
-1835 HSAPEMVERSSSPTT
+1835 HLAPEMVERSSSPTT
-1850 PERLSMPTATQSQD
+1850 PERLSMPTASQNQD
-1864 FTPRPQQMS
+1864 FTPRPRQMI
-1873 QSFSQLPSEKRSA
+1873 QSFSQLSSEKRSA
-1886 TATPPRMQLSR
+1886 AATPPRMQLSR

-1908 DASEESSGT
+1908 DASEESSDI
-1917 QQQSDASEESSGL
+1917 QPQSDASEESSGL

-1957 NASPRK
+1957 DASPRK

-1993 ARHDRQNSSFANVSF
+1993 ARHERQNPSFANISF

-2016 SSYSR
+2016 ASYSR
-2021 PVSYPSLDQD
+2021 PVSYPPLDQD
-2031 HSSSS
+2031 HSSSYS
-2036 TNDITMED
+2036 NDITMED
-2044 APPLSS
+2044 TPPLTLSS

-2080 RRTFPVRYPRHA
+2080 RRAFPVRYPRHA

-2099 VKSHGTG
+2099 VKSHGMG
-2106 MTLERWHL
+2106 MTLEGWHL

-2139 MLGEETRR
+2139 MLGEEKRR